1 MSEIKTSIPKA
12 ALKVWYFIMVCL
24 YAVGIVGGFGYLVYY
39 GQYVICAGIAG
50 CGYMGWFKAKEYL
63 KNLTE

>member
-1 MSEIKTSIPKA
+1 MKKA
-12 ALKVWYFIMVCL
+12 FYFLMLLL
-24 YAVGIVGGFGYLVYY
+24 YVLGIVGGFGYLVYY

-63 KNLTE
+63 KKLTE